1 MAKKSTKPRAAAL
14 KSAAARKATKPETPT
29 TTPVT
34 THPTSK
40 FTVRDRVSHP
50 MFGDG
55 TVTAVDGDTLTIRF
69 ADNVVKQ
76 IMDSYVNPQKS

>member
-1 MAKKSTKPRAAAL
+1 MAKKPTKPRAVAL
-14 KSAAARKATKPETPT
+14 ESTERRKATKRDTPA

-40 FTVRDRVSHP
+40 FTDGDRVSHP

-55 TVTAVDGDTLTIRF
+55 TVTAVNGYTLTISF
-69 ADNVVKQ
+69 AESVAKQ
-76 IMDSYVNPQKS
+76 IIDGYVNRK